1 LYTVDVAWEGSKGT
15 STVYKIE
22 IYLEALDRL
31 NLLLDV
37 TSVLSE
43 VGANVLSCT
52 TNTHKD
58 GVVEMRFL
66 FQIGALD
73 KIEDILGRLRG
84 VEGVFD
90 AHRI

>member
-1 LYTVDVAWEGSKGT
+1 
-15 STVYKIE
+15 
-22 IYLEALDRL
+22 
-31 NLLLDV
+31 
-37 TSVLSE
+37 
-43 VGANVLSCT
+43 
-52 TNTHKD
+52 
-58 GVVEMRFL
+58 MRFL